1 MASSRPLATMVLAG
15 VLAALPAAGPVRAVS
30 FDQVAREL
38 ALSTD
43 ERAQLASGA
52 AVTRE
57 VKASNARELAVG
69 LAIRIP
75 GPPAALASSLLE
87 GLALQEDPD
96 ILERGP
102 IRTASLADFA
112 GVHIDADTARTYL
125 AAAPGSALNLSTA
138 EIAVFH
144 GLAGQPAA
152 QTDPVGAVEPALR
165 EQLLG
170 RYRAYR
176 AKGLAGIA
184 PYARGGSKE
193 TRPGEDLAAATSA
206 SRLFTRYAPGMAHVL
221 ATYPASRPPELVEQF
236 RWLRYRA
243 HGTEPFVLAQYLSL
257 QDGSAWSVAARQFY
271 VSTSYNAEQNIAL
284 LLPTD
289 DGATIAVQLGRV
301 STDQVTGFGS
311 SARRSIGSRL
321 MADTLAKLAEAV
333 AGARGKQ

>member
-1 MASSRPLATMVLAG
+1 MTSPGCVATTILAG
-15 VLAALPAAGPVRAVS
+15 VLAALAAAGPARAVS
-30 FDQVAREL
+30 FDQIAREL
-38 ALSTD
+38 SLSAD

-75 GPPAALASSLLE
+75 GPPATLAKSLLE
-87 GLALQEDPD
+87 GLALKENPD
-96 ILERGP
+96 ILEKGP
-102 IRTASLADFA
+102 IQSGSLAEFA

-125 AAAPGSALNLSTA
+125 AAAPGSALNLSSA

-152 QTDPVGAVEPALR
+152 QSDPVGAVEPALR

-193 TRPGEDLAAATSA
+193 SRPAEDLAAATSA
-206 SRLFTRYAPGMAHVL
+206 SRLFIRYAPGMAHVL

-243 HGTEPFVLAQYLSL
+243 HGSEPFVLSQYLEL

-284 LLPTD
+284 LVPTD
-289 DGATIAVQLGRV
+289 DGATVAIQLGRV
-301 STDQVTGFGS
+301 STDQITGFGA

-333 AGARGKQ
+333 AGAHGKQ